1 MQPCSTGFRPQ
12 THLRRHSFSWLG
24 LAACAL
30 VVAGCEE
37 EVRHVGQRPET
48 RAPALTGVAVGLDDQ
63 PAGNARPQ
71 FKKAPAQPEFI
82 VGKRTQE
89 IRNANLELQKGGAHE
104 GTTKITAKD
113 YITLQGNA
121 YVTIIGRTSI
131 LQIQQALDLFR
142 ATNDR
147 YPKDYDEFMNEII
160 KTNNIALPKLP
171 YYQAYGYDEKE
182 HKLII
187 LEYPH

>member
-1 MQPCSTGFRPQ
+1 MSPCSTGVRPQ
-12 THLRRHSFSWLG
+12 THPSRRPLLGLG

-30 VVAGCEE
+30 ALAGCGE
-37 EVRHVGQRPET
+37 EVRHVGDRPET

-63 PAGNARPQ
+63 PGGKARPQ

-89 IRNANLELQKGGAHE
+89 IKNANLELQKAGVRE

-121 YVTIIGRTSI
+121 YVTTVGRLGL
-131 LQIQQALDLFR
+131 LQIQQALDLYH

-160 KTNNIALPKLP
+160 KANNIALPKLP
-171 YYQAYGYDEKE
+171 YYQAYGYDAKE

-187 LEYPH
+187 LEYEH

>member
-1 MQPCSTGFRPQ
+1 MQPCSTGIRPQ
-12 THLRRHSFSWLG
+12 THSRRRSLPWLG

-30 VVAGCEE
+30 AAAGCEE
-37 EVRHVGQRPET
+37 EVRHVGNRPET

-63 PAGNARPQ
+63 PAGAAKSQ

-82 VGKRTQE
+82 VGKRTQD
-89 IRNANLELQKGGAHE
+89 IRNAKTELEKGGAHQA
-104 GTTKITAKD
+104 TTKITAKD
-113 YITLQGNA
+113 PITLQGNA
-121 YVTIIGRTSI
+121 YVTMIGRTSI
-131 LQIQQALDLFR
+131 LQIQHALDLFH

-147 YPKDYDEFMNEII
+147 YPKDFDEFMNEII
-160 KTNNIALPKLP
+160 KANNIALPKLP
-171 YYQAYGYDEKE
+171 YYQAYGYDDKE